1 MVERRR
7 LSVADGF
14 WAFIVGGTAI
24 ASTLLALDP
33 VTRQED
39 CPNYGAAGNASAF
52 DNPNW
57 DGYLVLAVI
66 GWFSAVFIE
75 VGLLATS
82 RRRRAVDVA
91 LRATCVFIL
100 TILISCQCLGLLIV
114 CH

>member
-7 LSVADGF
+7 LSVVDGF
-14 WAFIVGGTAI
+14 WAFVIGGTAI
-24 ASTLLALDP
+24 TSTLLSLDP

-39 CPNYGAAGNASAF
+39 CPNFGAAGNASAF

-66 GWFSAVFIE
+66 IWFSAVFIE

-82 RRRRAVDVA
+82 RRRRAADVA
-91 LRATCVFIL
+91 LRATCVLTL

-114 CH
+114 CN

>member
-7 LSVADGF
+7 LSVVDGF

-24 ASTLLALDP
+24 TSTLLALDP
-33 VTRQED
+33 VTRLED
-39 CPNYGAAGNASAF
+39 CPNSAGNASAF

-66 GWFSAVFIE
+66 VWFSAVFIE

-91 LRATCVFIL
+91 LRATCVLTL

>member
-1 MVERRR
+1 MVYRLR
-7 LSVADGF
+7 LSVIDGF
-14 WAFIVGGTAI
+14 WAFIVGGVAI

-33 VTRQED
+33 VMRPED
-39 CPNYGAAGNASAF
+39 CLNTAGNASAF
-52 DNPNW
+52 DNPSW

-66 GWFSAVFIE
+66 VWFGAVFVE

-100 TILISCQCLGLLIV
+100 TILISCNWLALLIV